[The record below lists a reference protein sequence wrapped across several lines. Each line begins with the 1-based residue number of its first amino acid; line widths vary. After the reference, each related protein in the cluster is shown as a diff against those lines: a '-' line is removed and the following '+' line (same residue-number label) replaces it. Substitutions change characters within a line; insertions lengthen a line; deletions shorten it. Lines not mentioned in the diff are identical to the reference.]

1 MGEWLVSTPSG
12 DKQVSAFRMVVHLLV
27 WDYTTLDNL
36 TAKNPRMLAALRDGF
51 IRSAAFKHGLLRER
65 THDAPVYAGINT
77 PS

>member
-1 MGEWLVSTPSG
+1 MGEWLVSTP
-12 DKQVSAFRMVVHLLV
+12 
-27 WDYTTLDNL
+27 
-36 TAKNPRMLAALRDGF
+36 ALRDGF